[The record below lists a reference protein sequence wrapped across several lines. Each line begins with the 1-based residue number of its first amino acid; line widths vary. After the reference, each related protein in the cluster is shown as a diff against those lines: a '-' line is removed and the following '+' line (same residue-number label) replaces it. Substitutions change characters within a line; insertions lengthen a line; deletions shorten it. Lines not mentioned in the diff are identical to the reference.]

1 MDFADYIRT
10 FNTGDDAVLVR
21 DFYAPDIHFQSGP
34 RILRGTDELLQF
46 LNWAH
51 DGIRE
56 IIRAQTVLRDENR
69 IFAEIDMDFHAT
81 KDKPDF
87 TFGALK
93 KGEFTTVKFF
103 VLYTLRDGRVA
114 RFKAAT
120 WPPNLGVTKPDSAA
134 VLGAAPAQAPAAHL
148 TQATATAP
156 TRAPVAHLT
165 GSPATPA
172 RPPAALASPPVTAP
186 SQAPSGAPAQR
197 AQPARSSAAERLG
210 GTPEGRQAFMDYT
223 RAFSNADF
231 DSFSRFYTDDVRC
244 ELPSAVLERRE
255 GIVGFYR
262 EMFKTV
268 RESLTLHQLIAD
280 DAGLA
285 ADVTSQFTA
294 IEDAPHFVVAAL
306 KKGEFVRVRVFV
318 YYTLR
323 DGKIASIRV
332 ARAGTPSKPQRL

>member
-10 FNTGDDAVLVR
+10 FNTGDDAALVR
-21 DFYAPDIHFQSGP
+21 DFYAPDVHFQSGP
-34 RILRGTDELLQF
+34 RILRGADELLQF

-56 IIRAQTVLRDENR
+56 IIRPQTVLRDENR

-87 TFGALK
+87 TFGALQ

-103 VLYTLRDGRVA
+103 VLYSLRDGKVA

-120 WPPNLGVTKPDSAA
+120 WPPNLGVTKPDSA
-134 VLGAAPAQAPAAHL
+134 
-148 TQATATAP
+148 
-156 TRAPVAHLT
+156 
-165 GSPATPA
+165 
-172 RPPAALASPPVTAP
+172 
-186 SQAPSGAPAQR
+186 
-197 AQPARSSAAERLG
+197 RLG

-231 DSFSRFYTDDVRC
+231 EGFSRFYTDDVRC
-244 ELPSAVLERRE
+244 ELPSAVLERRA

-294 IEDAPHFVVAAL
+294 IEDAPHFVVAPL
-306 KKGEFVRVRVFV
+306 QKGEFVRVRVFV

-323 DGKIASIRV
+323 DGKIANIRV
-332 ARAGTPSKPQRL
+332 ARAGIPGKPQRQ

>member
-1 MDFADYIRT
+1 MDFADYIRA
-10 FNTGDDAVLVR
+10 FNTGDDAALVR
-21 DFYAPDIHFQSGP
+21 NFYAPDIHFQSGP
-34 RILRGTDELLQF
+34 RILRGADELLQF

-81 KDKPDF
+81 KDKPEF

-103 VLYTLRDGRVA
+103 VLYSLRDGKVA

-120 WPPNLGVTKPDSAA
+120 WPPNLGVTKPDGAAILAVAPTQSPPTATSTPAPSAA
-134 VLGAAPAQAPAAHL
+134 PPQS
-148 TQATATAP
+148 
-156 TRAPVAHLT
+156 TR
-165 GSPATPA
+165 G
-172 RPPAALASPPVTAP
+172 
-186 SQAPSGAPAQR
+186 
-197 AQPARSSAAERLG
+197 ARSGTPRLG
-210 GTPEGRQAFMDYT
+210 GSPEGRQAFMDYT

-231 DSFSRFYTDDVRC
+231 EGFSRFYTDDVRC

-255 GIVGFYR
+255 GIVGFYG

-280 DAGLA
+280 EAGLA

-294 IEDAPHFVVAAL
+294 IEDAPHFVGAPL
-306 KKGEFVRVRVFV
+306 KKGEFIRVRVFV

-323 DGKIASIRV
+323 DGRIANIRV

>member
-1 MDFADYIRT
+1 MDFSDYIRA
-10 FNTGDDAVLVR
+10 FNTGDDAALVR
-21 DFYAPDIHFQSGP
+21 NFYAPDVHFQSGP
-34 RILRGTDELLQF
+34 RILRGADELLQF

-103 VLYTLRDGRVA
+103 VLYSLREGKVA

-120 WPPNLGVTKPDSAA
+120 WPPNLGVTKPDGAA
-134 VLGAAPAQAPAAHL
+134 VLAV
-148 TQATATAP
+148 AP
-156 TRAPVAHLT
+156 TQ
-165 GSPATPA
+165 
-172 RPPAALASPPVTAP
+172 PPAVASTLA
-186 SQAPSGAPAQR
+186 
-197 AQPARSSAAERLG
+197 SSAAPLQSAPGARSDTSRLG

-231 DSFSRFYTDDVRC
+231 EGFSRFYTDDVRC

-255 GIVGFYR
+255 GIVSFYG

-294 IEDAPHFVVAAL
+294 IEEAPHFVVAPL

-323 DGKIASIRV
+323 DGKIANIRV

>member
-1 MDFADYIRT
+1 MDFATYIRA
-10 FNTGDDAVLVR
+10 FNTGDDAALVR
-21 DFYAPDIHFQSGP
+21 DFYAPDVHFQSGP
-34 RILRGTDELLQF
+34 RILRGADELLQF

-56 IIRAQTVLRDENR
+56 IIRAQTVLRDENH

-103 VLYTLRDGRVA
+103 VLYGLRDGKVA

-134 VLGAAPAQAPAAHL
+134 APSLGAAPA
-148 TQATATAP
+148 
-156 TRAPVAHLT
+156 
-165 GSPATPA
+165 SP
-172 RPPAALASPPVTAP
+172 
-186 SQAPSGAPAQR
+186 G
-197 AQPARSSAAERLG
+197 SAATHRSAVSPRPDFARLG
-210 GTPEGRQAFMDYT
+210 GTPAGRQAFMDYT

-231 DSFSRFYTDDVRC
+231 EGFSRFYTDDVRC
-244 ELPSAVLERRE
+244 ELPSAVLEGRE

-268 RESLTLHQLIAD
+268 RESLTLHQLTAD

-294 IEDAPHFVVAAL
+294 IEDAPNFVVAPL

-323 DGKIASIRV
+323 DGKIANIRV
-332 ARAGTPSKPQRL
+332 ARAGVPEKPQRL

>member
-10 FNTGDDAVLVR
+10 FNSGDDAALVR

-134 VLGAAPAQAPAAHL
+134 VLE
-148 TQATATAP
+148 ATAP
-156 TRAPVAHLT
+156 
-165 GSPATPA
+165 
-172 RPPAALASPPVTAP
+172 RP
-186 SQAPSGAPAQR
+186 
-197 AQPARSSAAERLG
+197 QPARSSAAERLG

-231 DSFSRFYTDDVRC
+231 DGFSRFYTDDVRC

-268 RESLTLHQLIAD
+268 REGLTLHQLIAD

-294 IEDAPHFVVAAL
+294 IEDAPHFVIAPL

-323 DGKIASIRV
+323 DGKIANIRV
-332 ARAGTPSKPQRL
+332 ARAGTPSKPQQL

>member
-1 MDFADYIRT
+1 
-10 FNTGDDAVLVR
+10 
-21 DFYAPDIHFQSGP
+21 
-34 RILRGTDELLQF
+34 
-46 LNWAH
+46 
-51 DGIRE
+51 
-56 IIRAQTVLRDENR
+56 
-69 IFAEIDMDFHAT
+69 MDFHAT

-103 VLYTLRDGRVA
+103 VLYGLRDGKVA

-134 VLGAAPAQAPAAHL
+134 APSLGAAP
-148 TQATATAP
+148 
-156 TRAPVAHLT
+156 V
-165 GSPATPA
+165 TP
-172 RPPAALASPPVTAP
+172 R
-186 SQAPSGAPAQR
+186 
-197 AQPARSSAAERLG
+197 SAAAPRPSLARLG

-231 DSFSRFYTDDVRC
+231 EGFSRFYTDDVRC

-268 RESLTLHQLIAD
+268 RESLTLHQLTAD

-294 IEDAPHFVVAAL
+294 IEAAPNFVVAPL

-323 DGKIASIRV
+323 DGKIANIRV
-332 ARAGTPSKPQRL
+332 ARAGVPGKPQRL